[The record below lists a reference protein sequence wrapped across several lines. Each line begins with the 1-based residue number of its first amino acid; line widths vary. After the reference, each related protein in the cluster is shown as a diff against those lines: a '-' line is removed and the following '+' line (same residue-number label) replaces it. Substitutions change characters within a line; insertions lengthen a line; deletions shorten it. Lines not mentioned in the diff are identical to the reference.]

1 MRWDVSP
8 VRSISSCL
16 SESEKTKPMATKWED
31 VEITQLEDA
40 RRFFQEMGCS
50 HFHMSREYPEKYEQY
65 RTFLIPEQI
74 ESKWRQESIYQTKD
88 KLLDSATPKGDLWFM
103 HSQVAELAEVQKST
117 ETLIA
122 IWEATKSIFHR
133 LSPKDGLLVAET
145 INGRKEI
152 RYQDGLIFLAAKL
165 NRPDIAAELVAIS
178 LSLSQEAKKQRVDIP
193 RCDKA
198 ITKCQI
204 IQKKLNL

>member
-1 MRWDVSP
+1 MV
-8 VRSISSCL
+8 
-16 SESEKTKPMATKWED
+16 TKWED

-65 RTFLIPEQI
+65 RALSIPEQI
-74 ESKWRQESIYQTKD
+74 ESKWREESIYQTMNQ
-88 KLLDSATPKGDLWFM
+88 LLDSATPKGDLWVM

-117 ETLIA
+117 DTLIA
-122 IWEATKSIFHR
+122 AWEATKSIFHR

-145 INGRKEI
+145 IIGRKEI

-165 NRPDIAAELVAIS
+165 NHKDIAAELVAIS
-178 LSLSQEAKKQRVDIP
+178 LSLSQKAKTHRVDAS

-198 ITKCQI
+198 ITKCQT